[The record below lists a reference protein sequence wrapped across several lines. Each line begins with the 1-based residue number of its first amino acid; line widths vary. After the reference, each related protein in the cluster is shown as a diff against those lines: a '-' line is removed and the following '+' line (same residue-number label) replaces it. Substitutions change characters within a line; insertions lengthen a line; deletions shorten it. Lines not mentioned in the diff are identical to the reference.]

1 MHSMQ
6 EGGFSRLLNING
18 QTYEKITSKVNL
30 TRHQE
35 LEGVNWKEGEQQKE
49 SQNLSTK
56 QEGEMEK
63 KRKNERERVKNLGH
77 SQSMKPHQGPDKSSA
92 QIEVIMGED
101 GNGAEIYKVEPKR
114 RKWRAQARISYQR
127 VIKKHEPSAAKKI
140 NK

>member
-6 EGGFSRLLNING
+6 EGGFSRLLDING

-35 LEGVNWKEGEQQKE
+35 LERVNWKEGEQQKE

-63 KRKNERERVKNLGH
+63 KKGKMNEKG
-77 SQSMKPHQGPDKSSA
+77 
-92 QIEVIMGED
+92 
-101 GNGAEIYKVEPKR
+101 
-114 RKWRAQARISYQR
+114 
-127 VIKKHEPSAAKKI
+127 
-140 NK
+140 

>member
-6 EGGFSRLLNING
+6 EGGFSRLSDING

-35 LEGVNWKEGEQQKE
+35 LERVNWKEGEQQKE

-63 KRKNERERVKNLGH
+63 KKEK
-77 SQSMKPHQGPDKSSA
+77 
-92 QIEVIMGED
+92 
-101 GNGAEIYKVEPKR
+101 
-114 RKWRAQARISYQR
+114 
-127 VIKKHEPSAAKKI
+127 
-140 NK
+140 

>member
-63 KRKNERERVKNLGH
+63 KKEK
-77 SQSMKPHQGPDKSSA
+77 
-92 QIEVIMGED
+92 
-101 GNGAEIYKVEPKR
+101 
-114 RKWRAQARISYQR
+114 
-127 VIKKHEPSAAKKI
+127 
-140 NK
+140 

>member
-35 LEGVNWKEGEQQKE
+35 LERVNWKEGEQQKE

-63 KRKNERERVKNLGH
+63 KKEK
-77 SQSMKPHQGPDKSSA
+77 
-92 QIEVIMGED
+92 
-101 GNGAEIYKVEPKR
+101 
-114 RKWRAQARISYQR
+114 
-127 VIKKHEPSAAKKI
+127 
-140 NK
+140 